1 MNGRLN
7 AVDIAAGST
16 PETVYEAPGDIKYA
30 SVSISVCNRGPQT
43 AEITISGSS
52 VDNTIDNGN
61 IIEYRTE
68 LLAHNVLE
76 RTGIIVPQSE
86 FLVVE
91 SDQINV
97 SVVVMG
103 AEVPQ

>member
-1 MNGRLN
+1 MNGRLA
-7 AVDIAAGST
+7 AVDITAGST
-16 PETVYEAPGDIKYA
+16 PETVYEAPDDIRYA
-30 SVSISVCNRGPQT
+30 TLSISVCNRGPDT
-43 AEITISGSS
+43 AQITISGSS
-52 VDNTIDNGN
+52 VDAAIDTAN

-68 LLAHNVLE
+68 LLANNVLE
-76 RTGIIVPQSE
+76 RTGIIVPQGE

-103 AEVPQ
+103 AEAT

>member
-1 MNGRLN
+1 MNGRL
-7 AVDIAAGST
+7 AALDIAAGGT
-16 PETVYEAPGDIKYA
+16 AETVYEAPGDIKYA
-30 SVSISVCNRGPQT
+30 TVSISVCNRGPNT
-43 AEITISGSS
+43 AQITVSGSS
-52 VDNTIDNGN
+52 VDNTIDTAN

-76 RTGIIVPQSE
+76 RTGIIVPQGE

-103 AEVPQ
+103 AEVSQ